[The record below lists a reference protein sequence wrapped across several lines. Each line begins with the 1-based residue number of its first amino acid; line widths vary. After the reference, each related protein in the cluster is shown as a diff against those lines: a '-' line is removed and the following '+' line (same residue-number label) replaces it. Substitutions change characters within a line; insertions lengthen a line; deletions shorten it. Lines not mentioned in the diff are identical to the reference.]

1 MEWDKK
7 PHIALVSDENTNKN
21 NIFASMSL
29 DELLA
34 ALEIILQ
41 AEMIC
46 QDEIYEPGDKQ
57 GKYLH

>member
-7 PHIALVSDENTNKN
+7 PRIILSETENTSKN
-21 NIFASMSL
+21 NVFASMTL

-41 AEMIC
+41 AEQIGK
-46 QDEIYEPGDKQ
+46 DEIYEPCDRYS
-57 GKYLH
+57 KYLH